1 MPPFHVP
8 LLTIDFGSAQATAIG
23 LPAIVAL
30 VVIAVVGTVFVLSRR
45 WRKRTIGCSF
55 YFTSAPGFPGILPT
69 PAGAL

>member
-30 VVIAVVGTVFVLSRR
+30 VVIAVVGTAFVLSRR
-45 WRKRTIGCSF
+45 WR
-55 YFTSAPGFPGILPT
+55 
-69 PAGAL
+69 